1 MKLKLFIITLPVVL
15 VFISSCTDFDSL
27 NIDPVRLDKAN
38 PGNFINPVLYE
49 VSSFN
54 WRRYN
59 DFTFA
64 LMQGKVST
72 NNTNGL
78 GWYYVTDGAGDG
90 SWTTYYRWLNNINLI
105 EQTAIEL
112 NEPNYQAIAIVLRS
126 YIYQLLTD
134 AFGNVPMS
142 EACKGSEKVFTPKFD
157 YQKAI
162 YHQILSDLQEAN
174 ELFNVAS
181 SGAGAGLRYNQD
193 GEFLYGA
200 GPASTSSALAIGKW
214 KKFCNSIRLR
224 ALMRVID
231 VAEFNAVQE
240 IRTMLS
246 NPNTYPVF
254 ENNAEAAFLPI
265 SGVAPQEAPMP
276 RVQDFSSYLV
286 YSEFFVNTLQSWNDP
301 RLPRFANRVSGEFVG
316 LPSGYATLPPIS
328 ASSLNTGICVAPL
341 KVCLMG
347 YAEIE
352 FIKAELALRGLIEVD
367 AGEAYKKGVTAA
379 IQQWDATL
387 PDGYFDNELTAYDG
401 TMERVQSQK
410 FFALFF
416 CDYQQWFEYNRTGLP
431 VLPRGAGVPAGNQM
445 PQRFKYP
452 VSLQRT
458 NLKNY
463 QDARTAMGGDDFS
476 VKLFWQK

>member
-1 MKLKLFIITLPVVL
+1 MKLNKFIISLSAML
-15 VFISSCTDFDSL
+15 VMATSCTDFDEL
-27 NIDPVRLDKAN
+27 NIDPIRLDKAN
-38 PGNFINPVLYE
+38 PGNFLNPVLYE

-59 DFTFA
+59 DYTFA

-78 GWYYVTDGAGDG
+78 GWYYVSDGAGDG
-90 SWTTYYRWLNNINLI
+90 SWTTYYRWLNNISLM
-105 EQTAIEL
+105 EETAIEL
-112 NEPNYQAIAIVLRS
+112 NEPNYQAIAMVLRS
-126 YIYQLLTD
+126 YIFQILTD

-142 EACKGSEKVFTPKFD
+142 EACKGSEKIFTPKFD
-157 YQKAI
+157 DQKDI
-162 YHQILSDLQEAN
+162 YRQILSDLKEAN
-174 ELFNVAS
+174 GLFNTAA

-200 GPASTSSALAIGKW
+200 GPASAASALAVGKW

-231 VAEFNAVQE
+231 VAEFNAAQE
-240 IRTMLS
+240 IRTILADAD
-246 NPNTYPVF
+246 TYPIF
-254 ENNAEAAFLPI
+254 GSNADAAFLPI

-286 YSEFFVNTLQSWNDP
+286 YSEFFVNTLKSWDDP

-316 LPSGYATLPPIS
+316 LPSGYATLPAIS

-341 KVCLMG
+341 KVCLMN

-352 FIKAELALRGLIEVD
+352 FIKAELAQRGLIVANAE
-367 AGEAYKKGVTAA
+367 ETYKNGVTAA
-379 IQQWDATL
+379 IQQWDLTV
-387 PDGYFDNELTAYDG
+387 PEVYFENEFTAYDG
-401 TMERVQSQK
+401 TLERILSQK

-416 CDYQQWFEYNRTGLP
+416 CDYQQWFEHNRTGYP
-431 VLPRGAGVPAGNQM
+431 VLPRGAGVPTGNKM

-452 VSLQRT
+452 ASLQRT

-463 QDARTAMGGDDFS
+463 QDARSTMGGDDFS
-476 VKLFWQK
+476 IKLFWQK